1 MIEEISFP
9 TDDGLTLRGWLRT
22 PESGG
27 QHPVVVMTQGAGGHK
42 EWMLPSLAET
52 LASNGIASVA
62 YDHRNFGASDSTTQ
76 WEIDPP
82 LHIKDY
88 RAAITFAS
96 TLSVVNPDRIGIWGT
111 SLSGGLVLVV
121 AAIDR
126 RVKAVVS
133 QVPFVS
139 GYEASI
145 RQYTRDGLLSM
156 RQRWDADRLA
166 RFHGKE
172 PETVPHF
179 VDNPEDSASGGPA
192 NRIEFFQQLNEQER
206 RPWAN
211 KITLRSLEQMTDF
224 ETGPYLARISPTPL
238 LMIVSQREA
247 DIALPFYERAYQPK
261 DVLVF
266 EGDHYD
272 PYMSKKELVVQ
283 AANDWFQRWLNT
295 RP

>member
-1 MIEEISFP
+1 MIEDIAFP
-9 TDDGLTLRGWLRT
+9 ADDGLTLRGWLRT
-22 PESGG
+22 PGG
-27 QHPVVVMTQGAGGHK
+27 EGPHPLVVMTHGAGGHK

-52 LASNGIASVA
+52 FASSGIASLG
-62 YDHRNFGASDSTTQ
+62 YDHRNFGASDSTTR

-82 LHIKDY
+82 LQVRDY
-88 RAAITFAS
+88 RAAITYAS
-96 TLSVVNPDRIGIWGT
+96 TLSVIDPDRIGIWGT

-139 GYEASI
+139 GYQASI
-145 RQYTRDGLLSM
+145 RQYTRDSLHDM

-166 RFHGKE
+166 RFHGKA
-172 PETVPHF
+172 PETVPQA
-179 VDNPEDSASGGPA
+179 VDDPEDAVAGRSA
-192 NRIEFFQQLNEQER
+192 NRIAFFRGLSEEER
-206 RPWAN
+206 KPWAN
-211 KITLRSLEQMTDF
+211 KLTLRSLEQMTDF
-224 ETGPYLARISPTPL
+224 ETGSYLPRISPTPL

-247 DIALPFYERAYQPK
+247 DIALPFYEAAYQPK

-272 PYMSKKELVVQ
+272 PYMSKREVVMR
-283 AANDWFQRWLNT
+283 AATDWFLRWL
-295 RP
+295 